1 MQNHMKFNRVEVK
14 YCHLPQDHILNLN
27 VKRHLSEKRKKKM
40 HLCWSRHLENSK
52 SKDTQ
57 NNNQIQVRNSFPWT
71 SLTINLTLTI
81 DTQQ

>member
-1 MQNHMKFNRVEVK
+1 
-14 YCHLPQDHILNLN
+14 
-27 VKRHLSEKRKKKM
+27 M
-40 HLCWSRHLENSK
+40 HLCWSHHLENSK